1 MKTRDLTKT
10 LFFLF
15 FILVYAN
22 VNAQAYAYIDG
33 PVKVKGGTQ
42 HTYSMKWMEGG
53 ASSGQKQIISFSVE
67 GGTIV
72 SKNGN
77 IPSVTI
83 MWNDNIAAGKVIAYN
98 VIDVAQQR
106 HVTKELNITFV
117 KDPCD
122 PENPNDSR
130 PLVELTFSNK
140 TPKQFEFISIEVL
153 ERYAGQID
161 YVTWII
167 DGQTFKGSAKESIY
181 FPTTGRKSIVALVHL
196 LGCTKEYNASTVIE
210 ITPGNPVIEKIS
222 GHTKLGVG
230 SEATYSAHPSYS
242 TSDVEYIWSIWKNT
256 TLWEIGNQASIAFL
270 SQGYYV
276 VNCSIKDLKTG
287 FQTNKSSLE
296 VNVSLDY
303 GVLNLDELF
312 FKVIPENQ
320 TSLRIVPRNI
330 EFSPIVSFNSKSV
343 FYQLCNMS
351 TGAIVNTGHFDKK
364 EGSALDINSL
374 PKGIYV
380 LYLEIDHST
389 KETHKISLK

>member
-130 PLVELTFSNK
+130 PLVELIFSNK
-140 TPKQFEFISIEVL
+140 TPKQFEFISINVL
-153 ERYAGQID
+153 ERYAGAID

-167 DGQTFKGSAKESIY
+167 DGQTFKGSVKESIY
-181 FPTTGRKSIVALVHL
+181 FPTTGRKSIVAKVYL
-196 LGCTKEYNASTVIE
+196 LGCTKEYNASTVIDVSSG
-210 ITPGNPVIEKIS
+210 TPVLEHIS
-222 GHTKLGVG
+222 GATKLGVG
-230 SEATYSAHPSYS
+230 SQANYMVTPFYKE
-242 TSDVEYIWSIWKNT
+242 SDVKFIWAASRNAKVSQIGRSASVNFAAKGTYIVSC
-256 TLWEIGNQASIAFL
+256 QAKDIRTGLL
-270 SQGYYV
+270 S
-276 VNCSIKDLKTG
+276 NR
-287 FQTNKSSLE
+287 
-296 VNVSLDY
+296 VSLAVTASS
-303 GVLNLDELF
+303 GQGILSVDESLF
-312 FKVIPENQ
+312 SVIPENSNLFRVVSKDQ
-320 TSLRIVPRNI
+320 EYLS
-330 EFSPIVSFNSKSV
+330 FPINSEPAS
-343 FYQLCNMS
+343 YQLYNVS
-351 TGAIVNTGHFDKK
+351 TGTLVNTGQFDKRI
-364 EGSALDINSL
+364 GSSLDFNSL
-374 PKGIYV
+374 PKGVYV
-380 LYLEIDHST
+380 LHLQIDSNT
-389 KETHKISLK
+389 KETHKISIK